1 MNKTITASLA
11 FLAITSMSTSVAMA
25 TDIPSKRNPVAPAPT
40 FTKTNFYVG
49 GNVGGNF
56 NDSRAYSAGAVA
68 GWNINP
74 FLAVEG
80 TYDVSR
86 PQSKVTD
93 KWNYGNTVMVNVVPQ
108 YKVPGSDFTVY
119 ALGGV
124 GYRWN
129 SLSPDYAVYNVGGG
143 VKYEIAKN
151 IELDARYRR
160 IDSIEKVHR
169 DVDNRVTFGI
179 NFLF

>member
-1 MNKTITASLA
+1 MNKNTVATVA
-11 FLAITSMSTSVAMA
+11 FLAIASMSTSVALA

-49 GNVGGNF
+49 GNVGGNV
-56 NDSRAYSAGAVA
+56 NDARGYSAGAVA
-68 GWNINP
+68 GWNVNP

-86 PQSKVTD
+86 PQSKVND
-93 KWNYGNTVMVNVVPQ
+93 KRDYGNTVMLNVVPQ

-129 SLSPDYAVYNVGGG
+129 TLSPNYSVYNVGGG

-160 IDSIEKVHR
+160 IDSIEKSYR
-169 DVDNRVTFGI
+169 GADDRVTIGI
-179 NFLF
+179 NYRF